1 MAEAI
6 CARCRLAGTGL
17 ICAPR
22 GRLAGVGGMCCIPAR
37 SLGEEF
43 VKLVLFQSAA
53 NGEILPGLFTDRGVV
68 DISGAAKKSTTPQL
82 TMQGIIDDYD
92 GLKPALEKVA
102 AEGKAAPPGKAQ
114 LKPPLPRPGKILC
127 CIANYWEHAQRE
139 ARPLNMFLKNPEAV
153 VGPGDTIVL
162 PEFTEPWIFMHEA
175 ELALVIKGPAKKVSQ
190 ANWRSAVFGY
200 TCLIDVSARGEGRRT
215 WKAGSWLGKSF
226 DTFAPIGPC
235 IVTADEIPEP
245 NDLVVRFWDDG
256 QLRHNYNTDDM
267 EHRVPEL
274 VEFASSIM
282 TLNSG
287 DLIACG
293 TNHEGLGALQDGE
306 TVEIEVQ
313 HVGRMRLDV
322 VDPLKR
328 NWEKGVY
335 MGADSTNP
343 EAVRRHRPAG

>member
-1 MAEAI
+1 M
-6 CARCRLAGTGL
+6 
-17 ICAPR
+17 
-22 GRLAGVGGMCCIPAR
+22 
-37 SLGEEF
+37 
-43 VKLVLFQSAA
+43 KLVLFQTSER
-53 NGEILPGLFTDRGVV
+53 GEPTPGVLTDRGVV
-68 DISGAAKKSTTPQL
+68 SIAGSVERSHTPQL
-82 TMQGIIDDYD
+82 TMQTLIDAFDR
-92 GLKPALEKVA
+92 LRPALEREA
-102 AEGKAAPPGKAQ
+102 AQGEALPLGSVR
-114 LKPPLPRPGKILC
+114 LRPPLPRPGKILC

-153 VGPGDTIVL
+153 IGPGDTIVL

-175 ELALVIKGPAKKVSQ
+175 ELALVIKGPAKKVNQ
-190 ANWRSAVFGY
+190 TNWQSAVFGY

-235 IVTADEIPEP
+235 IATADEIPEP
-245 NDLVVRFWDDG
+245 NDLVVRFWNDG

-274 VEFASSIM
+274 VEFASTIM
-282 TLNSG
+282 TLNTG

-306 TVEIEVQ
+306 TVDIEIERI
-313 HVGRMRLDV
+313 GRMSLKV
-322 VDPLKR
+322 ADPLKR
-328 NWEKGVY
+328 SWERGIY

-343 EAVRRHRPAG
+343 EAVQRHRPQAPG

>member
-1 MAEAI
+1 
-6 CARCRLAGTGL
+6 
-17 ICAPR
+17 
-22 GRLAGVGGMCCIPAR
+22 
-37 SLGEEF
+37 
-43 VKLVLFQSAA
+43 VL
-53 NGEILPGLFTDRGVV
+53 TDRGVV
-68 DISGAAKKSTTPQL
+68 SIAGSVERSYTPQL
-82 TMQGIIDDYD
+82 TMQTLIDAFDR
-92 GLKPALEKVA
+92 LRPALECEA
-102 AEGKAAPPGKAQ
+102 AQGEALPLGSVR
-114 LKPPLPRPGKILC
+114 LRPPLPRPGKILC

-190 ANWRSAVFGY
+190 ASWQSAVFGY

-235 IVTADEIPEP
+235 IATVDEIPEP
-245 NDLVVRFWDDG
+245 NDLVVRFWNDG

-274 VEFASSIM
+274 VEFASTIM
-282 TLNSG
+282 TLNTG

-306 TVEIEVQ
+306 TVDIEIERI
-313 HVGRMRLDV
+313 GRMSLKV
-322 VDPLKR
+322 ADPLKR
-328 NWEKGVY
+328 SWERGIY

-343 EAVRRHRPAG
+343 EAVRRHRPHAPG

>member
-1 MAEAI
+1 M
-6 CARCRLAGTGL
+6 
-17 ICAPR
+17 
-22 GRLAGVGGMCCIPAR
+22 
-37 SLGEEF
+37 
-43 VKLVLFQSAA
+43 KLVLFEAEGGA
-53 NGEILPGLFTDRGVV
+53 EPAPGLLTERGV
-68 DISGAAKKSTTPQL
+68 ISLGGIVERGYTPQL
-82 TMQGIIDDYD
+82 TMQNLIDGFDRLRP
-92 GLKPALEKVA
+92 GLEKLA
-102 AEGKAAPPGKAQ
+102 AEGEALPLDRVRLRA
-114 LKPPLPRPGKILC
+114 PLPRPGKILC

-162 PEFTEPWIFMHEA
+162 PEMTEPWIFMHEA
-175 ELALVIKGPAKKVSQ
+175 ELALVIKGPAKKVAQ
-190 ANWRSAVFGY
+190 PYWRSAVFGY

-235 IVTADEIPEP
+235 IATADEIPEP
-245 NDLVVRFWDDG
+245 NDVVVRFWNDG

-274 VEFASSIM
+274 IEFASTVM

-306 TVEIEVQ
+306 TVEIEIEHIGGMALKVA
-313 HVGRMRLDV
+313 
-322 VDPLKR
+322 DPLKR
-328 NWEKGVY
+328 QWERGVY

-343 EAVRRHRPAG
+343 EAVKRHRPQGA

>member
-1 MAEAI
+1 M
-6 CARCRLAGTGL
+6 
-17 ICAPR
+17 
-22 GRLAGVGGMCCIPAR
+22 
-37 SLGEEF
+37 
-43 VKLVLFQSAA
+43 KLVMFEMGGQA
-53 NGEILPGLFTDRGVV
+53 GPMPGLLTDRGVV
-68 DISGAAKKSTTPQL
+68 SLAGIVEPRLYPTTDDAEFDRRLRSPEARAGAARDRGRGNVPLDQVRL
-82 TMQGIIDDYD
+82 R
-92 GLKPALEKVA
+92 
-102 AEGKAAPPGKAQ
+102 
-114 LKPPLPRPGKILC
+114 PPLPRPGKILC

-153 VGPGDTIVL
+153 VGPGDTIRL

-175 ELALVIKGPAKKVSQ
+175 ELALVIKGPAKKISQ

-200 TCLIDVSARGEGRRT
+200 TGLIDVSARGEGRRT

-235 IVTADEIPEP
+235 IATADEIPEP
-245 NDLVVRFWDDG
+245 NDVVVRFWNDG

-274 VEFASSIM
+274 IEFASTVM
-282 TLNSG
+282 TLNTG

-313 HVGRMRLDV
+313 HVGRMSLKV
-322 VDPLKR
+322 ADPLKR
-328 NWEKGVY
+328 QWERGVY

-343 EAVRRHRPAG
+343 EAVKRHRPQGAN